1 MYVVKQ
7 ELTPKYSLIIRS
19 MVLKAYISLPHMDF
33 KSFNIKSLQEQ
44 TSIHG
49 IISPF
54 IIDTISNNGPPS
66 QECEELV
73 TSRKNSLGLHLN
85 SYIS

>member
-33 KSFNIKSLQEQ
+33 MSFNIKALQEQ
-44 TSIHG
+44 TAIHG

-54 IIDTISNNGPPS
+54 IIATIANNGPPS
-66 QECEELV
+66 Q
-73 TSRKNSLGLHLN
+73 
-85 SYIS
+85 